1 MRPLPTFLCTA
12 IAVALLSLPG
22 LAADEMHPARKGA
35 KVATP
40 DNETPQRWYEQGAQA
55 ARAGAAQ
62 SPKPNKARNV
72 ILFVGDGMGISTV
85 AAARIFE
92 GQLNGASGEEN
103 RLSFERL
110 PYVSLSKTYSVDG
123 QTPDSAP
130 TMTAMVSGIKTNQGV
145 IGVTQYARYND
156 CASANGQSVASIL
169 EIAEALGLATGIV
182 STARITHATP
192 AATYAHTPNR
202 DWESDAE
209 LSAEARANGCKD
221 IARQLVEFPY
231 GDGLEVALGGGR
243 SYFLPNTVADPE
255 DASAF
260 GRRRD
265 GRNLAQ
271 EWASRPGAAYVWNQA
286 QFDAIDPRSTH
297 KLLGLFEGSHM
308 EYEYDR
314 PTDAG
319 KEPSLT
325 AMTRKSIEILQANAG
340 DKGYFLMVEG
350 GRVDHAHHAGNA
362 SRALSDTVALSDAV
376 RAARSLTSEDDTLIV
391 VTADHSHVF
400 TIAGYPDRGNDI
412 LGKVVT
418 EGRLA
423 LADDGKPYTTLGYAN
438 GPGYRGPGGR
448 PDLTLVDTAHPDF
461 LQEAAIPIAASETH
475 AAEDVG
481 IYASGPGAHAFQG
494 VVEQNVIFHVM
505 SQSQKDINAFL
516 CLLFGGCGT
525 PTNTTPAGK
534 LTRPSLAP
542 PLMEADLRAGLGGGK
557 PPVRK

>member
-1 MRPLPTFLCTA
+1 MRPLPTLLCTA
-12 IAVALLSLPG
+12 VAVALLSLPG
-22 LAADEMHPARKGA
+22 LAADEMHPARKGVKA
-35 KVATP
+35 PAQ
-40 DNETPQRWYEQGAQA
+40 NGETPQRWYEQGARA
-55 ARAGAAQ
+55 AREGAAQ
-62 SPKPNKARNV
+62 SPRPNKAKNV

-85 AAARIFE
+85 SAARIFE
-92 GQLNGASGEEN
+92 GQLNGRTGEEN

-110 PYVSLSKTYSVDG
+110 PYAALSKTYSVDG

-130 TMTAMVSGIKTNQGV
+130 TATAMVAGIKTNQGV
-145 IGVTQYARYND
+145 IGVTQHARHND
-156 CASANGQSVASIL
+156 CASANGQAVASIL
-169 EIAEALGLATGIV
+169 EIAEALGLATGVV

-192 AATYAHTPNR
+192 AAAYAHTPNR
-202 DWESDAE
+202 DWESDAQ
-209 LSAEARANGCKD
+209 LSAEAKANGCKD
-221 IARQLVEFPY
+221 IARQLIEFPY

-243 SYFLPNTVADPE
+243 SYFLPNTLADPE
-255 DASAF
+255 DPGAF
-260 GRRRD
+260 GNRRD
-265 GRNLAQ
+265 GRNLPQ
-271 EWASRPGAAYVWNQA
+271 EWASRPGAAYVWNRA
-286 QFDAIDPRSTH
+286 QFNAIDPRSTR
-297 KLLGLFEGSHM
+297 KLLGLFERSHM

-314 PTDAG
+314 PNDTG
-319 KEPSLT
+319 KEPSLA
-325 AMTRKSIEILQANAG
+325 AMTRKAIEILQANDNG
-340 DKGYFLMVEG
+340 KGYFLMVEG

-376 RAARSLTSEDDTLIV
+376 RAARNLTSEEDTLIV

-418 EGRLA
+418 EGQLA

-438 GPGYRGPGGR
+438 GPGYRGPGER

-505 SQSQKDINAFL
+505 SQSQRDINAFL
-516 CLLFGGCGT
+516 CLLFGGCGA
-525 PTNTTPAGK
+525 PAGVDGK
-534 LTRPSLAP
+534 LQRRPIAP
-542 PLMEADLRAGLGGGK
+542 PLMEADLRTGMARGRPGA
-557 PPVRK
+557 R